1 MDNNTNYIKIS
12 EVAKQLKI
20 SRQRVYVLLDTYNID
35 SKVIK
40 TNEKSS
46 KGFRM
51 ISLENFAKLKREKRQ
66 NGRPWHKLDE

>member
-20 SRQRVYVLLDTYNID
+20 SRQRVYVLLETYNID
-35 SKVIK
+35 SEVIK

-51 ISLENFAKLKREKRQ
+51 ISLESFAKLKKEKRQ
-66 NGRPWHKLDE
+66 KGRPWYKLEN